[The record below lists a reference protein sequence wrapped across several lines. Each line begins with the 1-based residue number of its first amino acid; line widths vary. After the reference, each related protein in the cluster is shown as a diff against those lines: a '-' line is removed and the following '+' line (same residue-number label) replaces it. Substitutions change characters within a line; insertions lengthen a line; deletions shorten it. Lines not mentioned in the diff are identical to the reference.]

1 MQNVY
6 HRHFHAFRFKT
17 VQKQKSTMFY
27 EPQLMLQSSVKYTVF
42 VARLRYQRVIFT
54 MVLK

>member
-1 MQNVY
+1 
-6 HRHFHAFRFKT
+6 
-17 VQKQKSTMFY
+17 MFY

-54 MVLK
+54 MVLKWILHYLRC